1 MNALARL
8 PRAQLLALFSVILLI
23 ANLFANVVDLAGND
37 ETDEGSGVGDWLGIS
52 VFGIAVTALLLLVVV
67 PRLRGDQRRMAALG
81 FGIAAVVTLV
91 AFWSSLPFA
100 FAAAALSAA
109 GPDEDTAEGEA
120 PAPNTAAIILAL
132 LATVAAFVFC
142 IIG

>member
-8 PRAQLLALFSVILLI
+8 PRMQLLVLFSAIILI
-23 ANLFANVVDLAGND
+23 ANLFANVLDLAGND
-37 ETDEGSGVGDWLGIS
+37 DADEGGVGDWLGIS
-52 VFGIAVTALLLLVVV
+52 VFGIAVMALLLLVVV
-67 PRLRGDQRRMAALG
+67 PRRRGSQRRTAARG
-81 FGIAAVVTLV
+81 FGIAAVVTLAV
-91 AFWSSLPFA
+91 FWSSLPFA

-109 GPDEDTAEGEA
+109 GPDEDSAQGEA
-120 PAPNTAAIILAL
+120 PAPNTAAIILAA